1 MNNDTPDL
9 FDEPAVDNPADAATN
24 PPPPAVPPT
33 PTLFAGNGDGSSLP
47 LAGYAERAY
56 LAYAMSV
63 VRARALPQVEDGLK
77 PVQRRILHAMN
88 EMRLAASAKH
98 VKSARVV
105 GDVIGKYHPHGDTSV
120 YDAMVRV
127 AQDFTLR
134 YPLVDGQGNFGS
146 RDGDG
151 AAAMRYTECRLTPF
165 ADLLLG
171 EIDRGTVDFI
181 ANYDGSMT
189 EPQLMPARLPIVL
202 LNGAS
207 GIAVGMATE
216 IPPHNLR
223 EVAEAARLLIKKP
236 EAVLE
241 EVLAVLPGPD
251 FPGGGQLIST
261 PADIRDAYANG
272 RGSLRMRARW
282 RIEEL
287 ARGQWRVIVY
297 ELPHG
302 VSVAQ
307 VLSEIEGLTNPQ
319 PRAGKKDVS
328 QEQKNLKALVLG
340 VLDSVRD
347 ESSDQQAVRIML
359 EPKSSRIPQDEFMAV
374 LLAHTSLESSV
385 SVNLTMVGRDGRP
398 QQKNLLTILHEWI
411 AFRFAT
417 VERRTRHR
425 LAEVLRRVHI
435 LEGRMTVFLKI
446 EEVIRCI
453 RESDE
458 PKPDLMA
465 RFGLTEIQAEDILEI
480 RLRQLAR
487 LEGIRIEK
495 ELGDLRAEHGHLN
508 KLLDSRSEMTKLI
521 QKEIND
527 DAKRFGDDRRT
538 LLEAVTPITQGEIS
552 APDEPVTVIISKNG
566 WVRSRQG
573 HGLDPA
579 GITYKTGDFP
589 WLVAE
594 TRTVWPLI
602 VIDGNGR
609 SYSVR
614 VSDLPGGRGDGAPL
628 NTMIDFQEGGK
639 LALVLTAAPES
650 KYLVAGSGGYGFVAS
665 VADMVA
671 RNKAGKAFLTL
682 DKGERPLPPAPVL
695 GDTVAVLTLAGRLL
709 LFPLAELKE
718 MAKGKGLMLIDLTK
732 NDEAVGIAVSGGQA
746 LLIGGSG
753 RGGKAVEQALDVRA
767 QAAFRGARAR
777 RGQEIPFKFKP
788 ASLNLPISH

>member
-1 MNNDTPDL
+1 
-9 FDEPAVDNPADAATN
+9 
-24 PPPPAVPPT
+24 
-33 PTLFAGNGDGSSLP
+33 
-47 LAGYAERAY
+47 
-56 LAYAMSV
+56 
-63 VRARALPQVEDGLK
+63 
-77 PVQRRILHAMN
+77 
-88 EMRLAASAKH
+88 
-98 VKSARVV
+98 
-105 GDVIGKYHPHGDTSV
+105 
-120 YDAMVRV
+120 
-127 AQDFTLR
+127 
-134 YPLVDGQGNFGS
+134 
-146 RDGDG
+146 
-151 AAAMRYTECRLTPF
+151 
-165 ADLLLG
+165 
-171 EIDRGTVDFI
+171 
-181 ANYDGSMT
+181 
-189 EPQLMPARLPIVL
+189 
-202 LNGAS
+202 
-207 GIAVGMATE
+207 
-216 IPPHNLR
+216 
-223 EVAEAARLLIKKP
+223 
-236 EAVLE
+236 
-241 EVLAVLPGPD
+241 
-251 FPGGGQLIST
+251 
-261 PADIRDAYANG
+261 
-272 RGSLRMRARW
+272 MRARW

-446 EEVIRCI
+446 EEVIKCI

-495 ELGDLRAEHGHLN
+495 ELGDLRAEHGQIT
-508 KLLDSRSEMTKLI
+508 KLLDSKSEMTRLI
-521 QKEIND
+521 QKEIGD
-527 DAKRFGDDRRT
+527 DAKRFGDERRT
-538 LLEAVTPITQGEIS
+538 LMEAVTPISQGEI
-552 APDEPVTVIISKNG
+552 AVPDEPVTVIISKNG

-573 HGLDPA
+573 HGIDPA
-579 GITYKTGDFP
+579 SITYKTGDFP

-609 SYSVR
+609 SYSVK

-639 LALVLTAAPES
+639 LALALTAAPEC
-650 KYLVAGSGGYGFVAS
+650 KYLVAGSGGYGFVTS
-665 VADMVA
+665 VADMIA

-682 DKGERPLPPAPVL
+682 DKGEKPLPPAPVA
-695 GDTVAVLTLAGRLL
+695 GDSVAVLTQGGRLL

-718 MAKGKGLMLIDLTK
+718 MAKGKGLMLIDLAK
-732 NDEAVGIAVSGGQA
+732 NDEVVGVAVCGGQT

-753 RGGKAVEQALDVRA
+753 RGGKPVQQPLDTRA

-777 RGQEIPFKFKP
+777 RGQEIPFKLKP
-788 ASLNLPISH
+788 AMLLLTNKH